1 MKKPNTVT
9 EAVRDVLDSG
19 GLYPVNDLYTLVKV
33 RHPSVCR
40 KGTNRWGGAYFKH
53 DIRSSLA
60 RLQDQDVVVRV
71 NIQGERN
78 GLWTLR

>member
-33 RHPSVCR
+33 RHPKVCR
-40 KGTNRWGGAYFKH
+40 KGTNKWGGKYYQH